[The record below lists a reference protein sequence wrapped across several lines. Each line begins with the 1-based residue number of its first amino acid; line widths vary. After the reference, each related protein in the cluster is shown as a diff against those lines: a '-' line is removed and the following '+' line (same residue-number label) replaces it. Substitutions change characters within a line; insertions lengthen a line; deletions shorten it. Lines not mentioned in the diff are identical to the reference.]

1 MVCILWL
8 PLLNSFIY
16 LTIQNCSIKKKK
28 NCNDQPPFS
37 KTKDYFSF
45 YIIQNMHDDI
55 NIFKTVNN
63 DPVTFPMSYKILKYS
78 FWILH
83 LTNYKE
89 HFKSRSTKL
98 RTINL
103 AQCPQFTVMK
113 IVRNLTFSLTR
124 KGKLH
129 PQIHTFFNQKSNKQ
143 IRRCISS
150 NTDSEGGIATCGESL
165 RYQNL
170 SSRAQLDF
178 CLCKFSPYCQEVN
191 LVAT

>member
-1 MVCILWL
+1 
-8 PLLNSFIY
+8 
-16 LTIQNCSIKKKK
+16 
-28 NCNDQPPFS
+28 
-37 KTKDYFSF
+37 
-45 YIIQNMHDDI
+45 MHDDI

-63 DPVTFPMSYKILKYS
+63 DHVTFPMSYKILKYS

-129 PQIHTFFNQKSNKQ
+129 PQIHTFFNQKSNKHPPL
-143 IRRCISS
+143 SP
-150 NTDSEGGIATCGESL
+150 NTLT
-165 RYQNL
+165 R
-170 SSRAQLDF
+170 
-178 CLCKFSPYCQEVN
+178 LCEPGQVWVVKKE
-191 LVAT
+191 LWL